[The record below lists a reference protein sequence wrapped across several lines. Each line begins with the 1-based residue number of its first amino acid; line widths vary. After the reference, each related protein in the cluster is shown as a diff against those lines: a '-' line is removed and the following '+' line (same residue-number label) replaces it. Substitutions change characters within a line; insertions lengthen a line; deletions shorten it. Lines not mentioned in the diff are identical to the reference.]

1 MDKKLLTISIAAYN
15 VQNYI
20 TETLTPF
27 LDEKYN
33 DMLEVFVIDD
43 GGKDSTAQIAK
54 GFAER
59 FPQIINVVHKEN
71 GGWGSTVNTG
81 IGLAS
86 GKYFKLLDGDDF
98 FDTEEL
104 DRLLKNLQKI
114 DADLI
119 LTPYYRFDEVSKEKT
134 KIYPFDTDV
143 KYLQNYSAEEAC
155 RHITDIAMHGCV
167 FRTEV
172 LKQNDV
178 TITEKCFYTDVEYI
192 CKGLAFCKT
201 VCFADNAVYMYRVSV
216 SGQSVSVEGVKKHY
230 KDYLKVVRALIDFYR
245 KTPME
250 ESVAEV
256 LHKRICE
263 SIAAY

>member
-1 MDKKLLTISIAAYN
+1 M
-15 VQNYI
+15 
-20 TETLTPF
+20 
-27 LDEKYN
+27 
-33 DMLEVFVIDD
+33 
-43 GGKDSTAQIAK
+43 
-54 GFAER
+54 
-59 FPQIINVVHKEN
+59 
-71 GGWGSTVNTG
+71 
-81 IGLAS
+81 
-86 GKYFKLLDGDDF
+86 
-98 FDTEEL
+98 
-104 DRLLKNLQKI
+104 
-114 DADLI
+114 
-119 LTPYYRFDEVSKEKT
+119 
-134 KIYPFDTDV
+134 

-263 SIAAY
+263 SIAAYYGCLYIIGTTRRNRERVVAIDKKLKIEYPDFYDSKSRFMNICRKLNFRFFKLCAIYRRKTFAL